1 MTNITGGG
9 INNSTET
16 VADFEKCGIWL
27 GQLHFYGAQHS
38 SGSVVTSTVPD
49 CFPCLPSAERTTLL
63 IKSSLLWEPLAA
75 LFFWDSE
82 TTQQK
87 KIVEFF
93 FGHFLSVPFPS
104 WFYEQ
109 LCWADLSTA
118 ARFCWPSPP
127 TEGWRPSSWRGP
139 CLPCGS
145 PRSPSCSFLRAC
157 AAAPSWPSTS
167 RTPLRTPA
175 LRHLNKLI
183 NDTKGQKDEYEKSR
197 GWGSFMAIYWN
208 SFSISQYLRWLEDK

>member
-1 MTNITGGG
+1 MLWTDSMAIIQPNDQYPKLIV
-9 INNSTET
+9 EFCL
-16 VADFEKCGIWL
+16 V
-27 GQLHFYGAQHS
+27 QLHFDWAPRS
-38 SGSVVTSTVPD
+38 SGSVITSTVPD

-82 TTQQK
+82 KTHTQK
-87 KIVEFF
+87 KLNFFVFCHFCFSSISFIVL
-93 FGHFLSVPFPS
+93 GAATP
-104 WFYEQ
+104 
-109 LCWADLSTA
+109 ADLSTA

-145 PRSPSCSFLRAC
+145 PRSPSCSFLPAC

-175 LRHLNKLI
+175 LRHLNKQI
-183 NDTKGQKDEYEKSR
+183 NYTSGLKGEKVEDEILLQFTETVSA
-197 GWGSFMAIYWN
+197 SAN
-208 SFSISQYLRWLEDK
+208 T